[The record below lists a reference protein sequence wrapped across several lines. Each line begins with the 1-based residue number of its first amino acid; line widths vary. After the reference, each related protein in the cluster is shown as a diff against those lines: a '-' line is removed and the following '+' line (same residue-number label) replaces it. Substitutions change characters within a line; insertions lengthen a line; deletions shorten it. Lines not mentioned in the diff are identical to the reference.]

1 MSLHTHETMGWVI
14 NSIVKNKL
22 KDRISFWCA
31 RERPV
36 IIGRGEANHAWCEIS
51 NIQLSAASSQEF
63 LTKTDARST
72 QREKRAKTSVER
84 VFTFHKLLSLTFAY
98 HTSIWIMNRD
108 AKAAAAVCVYK
119 SSASRSGNINRIEL
133 PRPLTPVPP
142 SRRCVIVW
150 WAIFH
155 LATFFFLFFVF
166 RCRSSITK
174 YSINLTTRVSSTD
187 INTCT
192 NW

>member
-1 MSLHTHETMGWVI
+1 MGWVI
-14 NSIVKNKL
+14 NVFCWNSIIKNKL

-31 RERPV
+31 RERPIV
-36 IIGRGEANHAWCEIS
+36 IGREAKRTKSCVMRN
-51 NIQLSAASSQEF
+51 QLSAASSQEF
-63 LTKTDARST
+63 LTRTDARST
-72 QREKRAKTSVER
+72 QHGKRAKTSVER

-108 AKAAAAVCVYK
+108 AEAAAAVCVYK
-119 SSASRSGNINRIEL
+119 SSASRSGNINGIEL
-133 PRPLTPVPP
+133 LCAHTPAPP
-142 SRRCVIVW
+142 SHRCVNAISLW

-155 LATFFFLFFVF
+155 FATFFFFVF

-174 YSINLTTRVSSTD
+174 YSINLTTRASSTG